1 MKKLILFIFL
11 CSFQINGQN
20 IDLEKTINL
29 IITEITPSNFKYI
42 NLADENLIVKE
53 FDYSI
58 QNYEKREIFIKDSLF
73 PIELIT
79 TPKEEEKSINWKTF
93 KLNNCK
99 IYSKNDCINLV
110 RKSGYLIEVKNK
122 SEYDS
127 IINLNIPNT
136 IVVIINPKWG
146 KQKTTLEIRKATE
159 KIENVEKNIQD
170 QSYFSFSIPVFS
182 ENKKYFRIAIYKGKE
197 NNGEGSSKIFKIENE
212 TLTEVF
218 EYNGWKTE
226 VYSVN

>member
-11 CSFQINGQN
+11 CSFQVYGQN

-29 IITEITPSNFKYI
+29 IITEIIPSNFKYI
-42 NLADENLIVKE
+42 NLAEKNLIEKE

-58 QNYEKREIFIKDSLF
+58 QNYQKREIFIKDSLF

-79 TPKEEEKSINWKTF
+79 ISKEEKRRINWKTF

-99 IYSKNDCINLV
+99 IYSENDCISIV
-110 RKSGYLIEVKNK
+110 RNSRYLIKVKNK
-122 SEYDS
+122 TEYDS
-127 IINLNIPNT
+127 IINLNIPNA

-146 KQKTTLEIRKATE
+146 KHKKILEIRKATE
-159 KIENVEKNIQD
+159 KIENVEKNIED
-170 QSYFSFSIPVFS
+170 QFYFSFSIPVFS
-182 ENKKYFRIAIYKGKE
+182 ENKKYFRIAIYKGKQ
-197 NNGEGSSKIFKIENE
+197 NKGEGSSKIFKIENE

-218 EYNGWKTE
+218 EYNRWKTE
-226 VYSVN
+226 VYTVN